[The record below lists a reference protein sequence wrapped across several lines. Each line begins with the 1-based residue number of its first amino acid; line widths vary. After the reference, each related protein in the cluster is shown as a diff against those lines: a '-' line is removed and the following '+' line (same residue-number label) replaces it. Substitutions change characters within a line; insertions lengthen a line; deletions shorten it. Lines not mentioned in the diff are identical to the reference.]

1 MSVRSHVLVA
11 GPWLDPCHQQS
22 RRGSLGAGCRATDK
36 IDRASFYFCVTG
48 GELGR
53 GREEE
58 NRSTLDR
65 LRLEKL
71 QKFKGNTPGRGQGP
85 GSGARKAVA
94 TGAWTRSHDAHFVL
108 EGSALTNPT
117 SRKPFECMSPILG
130 AHVGGGATL
139 GQHELK

>member
-1 MSVRSHVLVA
+1 MR
-11 GPWLDPCHQQS
+11 
-22 RRGSLGAGCRATDK
+22 DK

-58 NRSTLDR
+58 NRPTLDR
-65 LRLEKL
+65 LRVEKL

-108 EGSALTNPT
+108 EGGAPPTPPAENPL
-117 SRKPFECMSPILG
+117 SVRPQSLG
-130 AHVGGGATL
+130 HMWGA
-139 GQHELK
+139 GPR